1 MTPTFCITSFT
12 QQHTISDIQPT
23 QKLAYVF
30 FMEILLLRLFYI
42 NMIMIGDTIHMYNLQ
57 QNAFAHDMNLAH
69 ISSKFKQVVHC
80 KKLFVK
86 SKAALLLNV
95 SQSSTFFSS
104 NKQFQK

>member
-1 MTPTFCITSFT
+1 
-12 QQHTISDIQPT
+12 
-23 QKLAYVF
+23 
-30 FMEILLLRLFYI
+30 
-42 NMIMIGDTIHMYNLQ
+42 MIMIGDTIHMYNLQ

-69 ISSKFKQVVHC
+69 ILSKFKQVVHC

-104 NKQFQK
+104 NKQ

>member
-1 MTPTFCITSFT
+1 
-12 QQHTISDIQPT
+12 
-23 QKLAYVF
+23 
-30 FMEILLLRLFYI
+30 
-42 NMIMIGDTIHMYNLQ
+42 MIGDTIHMYNLQ

-86 SKAALLLNV
+86 SEAALLLNV

-104 NKQFQK
+104 NKVTEITAQSSL